1 MFLSVNVF
9 CRYVPVAR
17 KRGLSLESNSR
28 AKHFF
33 SRGYN
38 YETCF
43 SSSHLNSCIYNFV
56 KAGEGTTYFKSEI
69 AGQDLPFSDAAL
81 VGNTFIYFWE
91 GGVIPGTRTVPE
103 DPKEEA
109 RLMME
114 DFKTTLERVD
124 MSMNDL
130 VYVTVYCTDLNL
142 YSDFN
147 FVYRKYFSKDFRPVL
162 SLDQALFLFGLR
174 FEMQGI
180 AVKN

>member
-1 MFLSVNVF
+1 MKHAFLLLILIAAF
-9 CRYVPVAR
+9 T
-17 KRGLSLESNSR
+17 NS
-28 AKHFF
+28 A
-33 SRGYN
+33 
-38 YETCF
+38 
-43 SSSHLNSCIYNFV
+43 
-56 KAGEGTTYFKSEI
+56 KAGEGTTYFKSKF

-81 VGNTFIYFWE
+81 VGNTLYISGK
-91 GGVIPGTRTVPE
+91 GGVIPGTRMVPE

-114 DFKTTLERVD
+114 DLKTTLERVD

-147 FVYRKYFSKDFRPVL
+147 SVYRKYFSKDFPPRAFVGSGPL
-162 SLDQALFLFGLR
+162 LFGLR